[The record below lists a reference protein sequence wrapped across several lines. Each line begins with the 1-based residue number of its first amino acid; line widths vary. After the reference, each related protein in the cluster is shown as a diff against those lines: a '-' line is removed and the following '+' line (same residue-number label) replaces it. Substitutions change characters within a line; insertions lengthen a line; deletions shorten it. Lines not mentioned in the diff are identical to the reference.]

1 MSGTEQKHK
10 HGQASRNKDPML
22 GDQISMSAPS
32 PMPGKPAADYAGKSA
47 GRKKPARSSAAKQ
60 KSAAPG
66 KQSVKAAQPV
76 QQSQPI
82 QPQYVPQPQTWN
94 TQPQGYSGYPVQ
106 QGYQPPPSQGI
117 PGGQLPPQQYGWQQ
131 GYPPVQP
138 QQWQQGY
145 QQPAGRGWT
154 APYPVQNQQPQQW
167 QGGYSAAPWAGAY
180 SPDYGQ
186 QPAGN
191 SQGNPGGNGGSN
203 GGGSQVNCGALL
215 KLLAAAAV
223 ILLAVVGVVNLISR
237 QNETQAI
244 QNAVNAYSNLYCQ
257 GVYVDGI
264 HLGGM
269 TREEARAAVQKSA
282 QLKCDEWN
290 VQLVTGA
297 GEYVGEINSYHLGMT
312 VHVDDALNDAWAQGH
327 TGATAEEKM
336 AAMEALLVTPY
347 HTSTALPSGDTAAID
362 RILGEIANSVY
373 APASDAWAEFNPYA
387 TNPFVI
393 TEETVGRYLNVE
405 GIKHQVYDMVS
416 RMESGVVSV
425 EPSPLYPNVTAEML
439 RQQTTLIGS
448 HYTPIS
454 TTSTE
459 NRNKNIERACELIN
473 GRIIEP
479 GKTFSFN
486 GVVGARTKKNG
497 FYTAIEY
504 AYGKQVEGYGGGV
517 CQVSSTIY
525 VAAVRAN
532 MEIVKRTQHALEVNY
547 TTFGLD
553 ATVNIEGKKID
564 FEFRNNTGSPIY
576 IVTKVMKKPKVD
588 KNHFLVIC
596 DIYGP
601 AMESGVTYDLTAITT
616 EVPIPEPTTVP
627 DKKGEYVTYTDEV
640 VENVVKGK
648 VGYEVDSYK
657 IKYVN
662 GEEVERTHMFHDTY
676 KPVQPVHYV
685 GVSERPLPT
694 EDPLW

>member
-1 MSGTEQKHK
+1 MSRTDQKK
-10 HGQASRNKDPML
+10 SGQSSRSNDPML
-22 GDQISMSAPS
+22 GGQMSMSAPS
-32 PMPGKPAADYAGKSA
+32 PMPGKPAASYANKAAQSGSAQRKSSA
-47 GRKKPARSSAAKQ
+47 SKELPARVSRPLQ
-60 KSAAPG
+60 P
-66 KQSVKAAQPV
+66 AQPV
-76 QQSQPI
+76 QQSQPL
-82 QPQYVPQPQTWN
+82 QAQYVPQPQGWN

-131 GYPPVQP
+131 GYQPVQP
-138 QQWQQGY
+138 QQQWQGY
-145 QQPAGRGWT
+145 QQPTGRGWT
-154 APYPVQNQQPQQW
+154 APYPVQNQQSQQPW
-167 QGGYSAAPWAGAY
+167 QGGYSAAPWGGGYAPGSGEAPGR
-180 SPDYGQ
+180 STHG
-186 QPAGN
+186 GH
-191 SQGNPGGNGGSN
+191 GGNGGS
-203 GGGSQVNCGALL
+203 QVDYRALL

-223 ILLAVVGVVNLISR
+223 ILFAVVAVVNLVSR
-237 QNETQAI
+237 KNETLAI
-244 QNAVNAYSNLYCQ
+244 REAVNAYNSLYCQ

-290 VQLVTGA
+290 VQLLTGA

-312 VHVDDALNDAWAQGH
+312 VHVDDALEDAWAQGH
-327 TGATAEEKM
+327 TGATEEEKM

-347 HTSTALPSGDTAAID
+347 HTSTALPSGDTEAID

-373 APASDAWAEFNPYA
+373 SPASDAYIATFTPSA
-387 TNPFVI
+387 TNPFEIVG
-393 TEETVGRYLNVE
+393 ETVGRYLNVE
-405 GIKHQVYDMVS
+405 GVKHQVYDMVS

-564 FEFRNNTGSPIY
+564 FEFRNNTNSPIY
-576 IVTKVMKKPKVD
+576 IVTKVMKKPKID

-601 AMESGVTYDLTAITT
+601 ALEPGVTYDLTAITT
-616 EVPIPEPTTVP
+616 EVPIPEPTIVP
-627 DKKGEYVTYTDEV
+627 DKKAEYATYTDEM

-648 VGYEVDSYK
+648 IGYEVDSYK

-662 GEEVERTHMFHDTY
+662 GEEAERTHMFHDTY